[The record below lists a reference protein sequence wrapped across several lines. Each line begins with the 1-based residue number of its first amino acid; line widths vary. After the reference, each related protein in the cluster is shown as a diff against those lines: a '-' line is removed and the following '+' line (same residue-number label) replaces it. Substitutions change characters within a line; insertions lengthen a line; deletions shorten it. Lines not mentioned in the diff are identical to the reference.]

1 MRKLVLTS
9 EKKRARRDFIT
20 MFLCGFIIGF
30 SISFAVA
37 KTIYTLKAEQIKIP
51 LQIIIEKLDRIG
63 GAYAGASYY
72 DE

>member
-20 MFLCGFIIGF
+20 IFICGFIIGF
-30 SISFAVA
+30 SFSFMVA
-37 KTIYTLKAEQIKIP
+37 KTIYTLKAEQIRIP
-51 LQIIIEKLDRIG
+51 LEIIIEKLDKIG

-72 DE
+72 E